1 MKQVWLTENTRKEES
16 HNLSKE
22 AKAEICYLNPTNEIN
37 NFLKN
42 KQGGQ

>member
-1 MKQVWLTENTRKEES
+1 MGQERESASKEEI
-16 HNLSKE
+16 HKLSKE
-22 AKAEICYLNPTNEIN
+22 AKAEICYLNLPSEIN